1 LLDQDEK
8 VRYERQLLIPE
19 FGEESQEKLKVSRV
33 LIAGVGGL
41 GSNSAMM
48 LTAAGIGHIDL
59 ADYDKV
65 NLSNLNRQLLYCEND
80 IGKEKVFIAK
90 KKLSGLNSSITI
102 TPYSVK
108 INEDN
113 VADLLD
119 NVQMVIDGLD
129 NAATRLVINAACVK
143 KRIPFIYGGVSRL
156 RGMVTTIIPGITPCL
171 SCLNPEGVSGLGVL
185 GPAPA
190 IIANI
195 QVLEAIKLLTGNR
208 PSLAGRLLLF
218 NGDNMKFHF
227 YDIERNV
234 HCGVCSST
242 TPA

>member
-1 LLDQDEK
+1 MLDQDEK